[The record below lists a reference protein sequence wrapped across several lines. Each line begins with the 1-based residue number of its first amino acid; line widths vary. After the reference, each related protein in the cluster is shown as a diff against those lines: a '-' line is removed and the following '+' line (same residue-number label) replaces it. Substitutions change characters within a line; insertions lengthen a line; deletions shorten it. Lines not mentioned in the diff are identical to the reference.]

1 MFIGNGANGAAPEWM
16 DGPLL
21 PNRAPAST
29 DGAKSMVGHRFS
41 SRSPNFVQSV
51 SELRAGI
58 MMHCT

>member
-16 DGPLL
+16 P